1 MPLRKKIKI
10 SSAKRGH
17 HEKHKKNFAKSKKTL
32 HREKQ
37 LNSNIFRAK
46 NLAKKIEKVAI
57 KKPVSNRQQGTSV
70 NSAAAATEPSVEDIY
85 DMMDSVSE
93 CSDDGQEKTLS
104 VLDQSEDSALEE
116 DQNDDNDVDM
126 RNATERLE
134 DEYQMQ
140 MSGHVNYVGETK
152 DLLPIKTKKGGIVSR
167 SAEVKPGQQ
176 VPAKKAPEEEQPEP
190 KAPEPEAVVPQK
202 NEITTTDLLTER
214 EDEIERQKFL
224 IGVTC
229 ASILENPEAK
239 IKSLAM
245 LVDLVPE
252 TAQNGK
258 TNMFIIRKLAMISL
272 VEVFKDI
279 VPEYRLGIIDTAAQ
293 KLKKTTLARVSY
305 ENELL
310 LQYKKFLVHCEGFT
324 QQVKR
329 SKKFNKQ
336 DFAEKQQIAEIA
348 VQCMCELLL
357 AHPYFNY
364 SMNIAQM
371 LVTMLNSDQE
381 SVRKQVHSCFVTT
394 FKTDTRF
401 DMCKHIVRHI
411 NQLVKKKDHGVHPEM
426 VSCLKYLQ
434 IKDVNFNAEREKE
447 LKLKKL
453 EAHKSRVINM
463 SRQERKRKK
472 KLAELE
478 KELFETK
485 AEESKQVQ
493 MKKLTDITK
502 LVFTIFFRILKTA
515 PNSRLL
521 SCTLE
526 GLSKFAH
533 TINIEFFSDLIEV
546 LNNLLV
552 HADLGH
558 REQLHCIQTVF
569 TILKGQGEVL
579 NIDPARF
586 YTHLYKNLLSVH
598 AGKNHDDLES
608 ILATLDSVLLK
619 RRNNITYHRYLAF
632 VKRLSSMALQLLHN
646 GALGCLGVVRTG
658 MLLNT
663 SLDILLDTESVVGSG
678 VYDPQVEEPE
688 FSNANC
694 TSLYELTAL
703 HRHYHPTVRRFA
715 NNIANGVP
723 SSGPGMLPPDIAKL
737 TPSELYTRYD
747 SSKLAFNPS
756 IPVPKQKANASDGS
770 GKHIFVDYELEE
782 MCNRAQS
789 LQSSNNDVQFDFLC

>member
-1 MPLRKKIKI
+1 MPLHKKIKI

-17 HEKHKKNFAKSKKTL
+17 HEKHKKNFAKTKKTL
-32 HREKQ
+32 HKEKQ
-37 LNSNIFRAK
+37 LSSNIFKVK
-46 NLAKKIEKVAI
+46 NAI
-57 KKPVSNRQQGTSV
+57 KKASNGPVKKPFGNKQNTTSL
-70 NSAAAATEPSVEDIY
+70 EPSVEDIS

-93 CSDDGQEKTLS
+93 CSEGSNDFNS
-104 VLDQSEDSALEE
+104 SEMSENPVAEQGSDDSALEDDENE
-116 DQNDDNDVDM
+116 DV

-134 DEYQMQ
+134 DEYQIQ
-140 MSGHVNYVGETK
+140 ISGQVNYDGETK
-152 DLLPIKTKKGGIVSR
+152 ELLPIKTKKGGIVSR
-167 SAEVKPGQQ
+167 SAEIKPGQVDIKIPVEEDE
-176 VPAKKAPEEEQPEP
+176 VPESEVQITQAAP
-190 KAPEPEAVVPQK
+190 K
-202 NEITTTDLLTER
+202 NEIRTTDLLSER

-229 ASILENPEAK
+229 ASILENPETK
-239 IKSLAM
+239 IKNLAM
-245 LVDLVPE
+245 LVDLIPE
-252 TAQNGK
+252 TSQSGK
-258 TNMFIIRKLAMISL
+258 TNMYIIRKLAMISL
-272 VEVFKDI
+272 VEVFKDV

-310 LQYKKFLVHCEGFT
+310 LQYKKFLIHCEGFT
-324 QQVKR
+324 QQLRR
-329 SKKFNKQ
+329 SRKLNKQ
-336 DFAEKQQIAEIA
+336 DIEEKQSIAVVA
-348 VQCMCELLL
+348 VQCMCDLLM

-364 SMNIAQM
+364 SMNIGQM

-381 SVRKQVHSCFVTT
+381 NVRKLVHSCFVTI
-394 FKTDTRF
+394 FKTDSRF

-411 NQLVKKKDHGVHPEM
+411 NQLVKKKDHGVHPET

-434 IKDVNFNAEREKE
+434 IKDVNINAEKEKE
-447 LKLKKL
+447 LKLKRL

-493 MKKLTDITK
+493 LKKLTDITK

-515 PNSRLL
+515 PNSKLL
-521 SCTLE
+521 SVTLE

-552 HADLGH
+552 HANLGH

-586 YTHLYKNLLSVH
+586 YTHFYKNLLSVH
-598 AGKNHDDLES
+598 AGKNHEDLES

-632 VKRLSSMALQLLHN
+632 VKRLSMMSLQLLHN
-646 GALGCLGVVRTG
+646 GALGCLGVMRTG

-663 SLDILLDTESVVGSG
+663 SLDILLDIDSVVGSG
-678 VYDPQVEEPE
+678 VYDPKVEEPE

-703 HRHYHPTVRRFA
+703 YRHYHPTVRKFA

-723 SSGPGMLPPDIAKL
+723 SSGPGMLPPDIGKL

-756 IPVPKQKANASDGS
+756 IPVQKQKGTVFDGT
-770 GKHIFVDYELEE
+770 GRHLFVDYELEE

-789 LQSSNNDVQFDFLC
+789 MHCSELGEVQFNFL

>member
-1 MPLRKKIKI
+1 MPQHKKIKI

-17 HEKHKKNFAKSKKTL
+17 HEKHKKNFAKTKNTL

-37 LNSNIFRAK
+37 LSDNIFK
-46 NLAKKIEKVAI
+46 IKKAI
-57 KKPVSNRQQGTSV
+57 KKFPNAPAKKTTEIYKNAVPI
-70 NSAAAATEPSVEDIY
+70 EPSFEDIH

-93 CSDDGQEKTLS
+93 CSEDTGPNDIDSNEISETLLARQGS
-104 VLDQSEDSALEE
+104 DDSALE
-116 DQNDDNDVDM
+116 DDEVGDE
-126 RNATERLE
+126 RNTTERLE

-140 MSGHVNYVGETK
+140 ISGQVNYVGETK
-152 DLLPIKTKKGGIVSR
+152 ELLPIKTKKGGIVSR
-167 SAEVKPGQQ
+167 SAEIKPGH
-176 VPAKKAPEEEQPEP
+176 VDRRKPAQDDDVLEPEVTTTPTVRP
-190 KAPEPEAVVPQK
+190 KA
-202 NEITTTDLLTER
+202 EITTTELLSER

-229 ASILENPEAK
+229 ASILENPETK
-239 IKSLAM
+239 IKNLAM
-245 LVDLVPE
+245 LVDLIPE
-252 TAQNGK
+252 TSQSGK
-258 TNMFIIRKLAMISL
+258 TNMYIIRKLAMISL

-310 LQYKKFLVHCEGFT
+310 LQYKKFLIHCEGFT
-324 QQVKR
+324 QQLRR
-329 SKKFNKQ
+329 SRKLNKE
-336 DFAEKQQIAEIA
+336 DFEEKQSIAEVA
-348 VQCMCELLL
+348 VQCMCDLLVT
-357 AHPYFNY
+357 HPYFNY
-364 SMNIAQM
+364 SMNIGQM
-371 LVTMLNSDQE
+371 LVTLLNSDQE
-381 SVRKQVHSCFVTT
+381 NVRKLVHSCFVTI
-394 FKTDTRF
+394 FKTDSRI

-434 IKDVNFNAEREKE
+434 IKDVNVNAEKEKE

-493 MKKLTDITK
+493 LKKLTEITK

-515 PNSRLL
+515 PNSKLL
-521 SCTLE
+521 SVTLE

-552 HADLGH
+552 HANLGH

-586 YTHLYKNLLSVH
+586 YTHFYKNLLCVH

-619 RRNNITYHRYLAF
+619 RRNNITYQRYLAF
-632 VKRLSSMALQLLHN
+632 VKRLSMMSLQLLHN
-646 GALGCLGVVRTG
+646 GTLGCLGVMRTG

-663 SLDILLDTESVVGSG
+663 SLDILLDTDSVVGSG

-703 HRHYHPTVRRFA
+703 HRHYHPIVRKFA

-737 TPSELYTRYD
+737 TSGELYTRYD
-747 SSKLAFNPS
+747 SSKLAFNPP
-756 IPVPKQKANASDGS
+756 IPIPKQKGAASDGT
-770 GKHIFVDYELEE
+770 GRHIFVDYELEE

-789 LQSSNNDVQFDFLC
+789 IHFKELDEVQFNFL